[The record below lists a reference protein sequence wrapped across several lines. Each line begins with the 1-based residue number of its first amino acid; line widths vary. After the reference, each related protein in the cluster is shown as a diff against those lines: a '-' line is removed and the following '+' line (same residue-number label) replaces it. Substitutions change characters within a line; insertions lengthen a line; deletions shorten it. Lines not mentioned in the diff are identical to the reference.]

1 MDKAN
6 FIQLLES
13 AGNFKLRRAVERL
26 REGLFDPF
34 GVRLLTA
41 HEAQLNSIFDHGV
54 KPWRKMNPLTFVSA
68 APMARVNPIV
78 LPIFVNGLWHRG
90 SLPVRSTLIQGKFR
104 FMTSGRFTM
113 PW

>member
-41 HEAQLNSIFDHGV
+41 HEEQLNSIFDHGV
-54 KPWRKMNPLTFVSA
+54 KTLEKNESTHLCVCG
-68 APMARVNPIV
+68 AR
-78 LPIFVNGLWHRG
+78 
-90 SLPVRSTLIQGKFR
+90 
-104 FMTSGRFTM
+104 
-113 PW
+113 